1 MSLMLF
7 LAVMV
12 SGNLEATL
20 AASSAFSLPTSP
32 MWLGTQTREIFGKC
46 LVTRFLTEV
55 AYCEWLWWLVIEEME
70 EKESVHITCLSEGD
84 CVGVVFVGRK
94 VLNYA

>member
-55 AYCEWLWWLVIEEME
+55 AQCEWLLWLVIEEME
-70 EKESVHITCLSEGD
+70 DRESVHITCLPGIFTHIFMAS
-84 CVGVVFVGRK
+84 
-94 VLNYA
+94 